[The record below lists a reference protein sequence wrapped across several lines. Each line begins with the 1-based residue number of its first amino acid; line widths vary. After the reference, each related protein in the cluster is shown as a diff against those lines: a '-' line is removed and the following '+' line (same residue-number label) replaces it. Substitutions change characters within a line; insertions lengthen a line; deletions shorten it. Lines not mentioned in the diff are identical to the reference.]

1 MANNDNS
8 KKPAPRTDF
17 RVLLMWGAIIAVLA
31 ALLMFTP
38 GGKTPARE
46 ITMSQVL
53 DFARQKSISTL
64 TLKNNPLGGDKNY
77 YTVTGELHAASVPA
91 QPAADG
97 DGNAQPPAA
106 LPQNLGKFT
115 ASGTLLED
123 DIKTLRESVPAQAFK
138 DAPAGSR
145 MSEILWAILP
155 TLIIGAIIFFFIFR
169 SIKRAQAQQ
178 FSFGR
183 SRAKLLDKEK
193 SKVSFKDV
201 AGCDEA
207 KEEVSE
213 VVEFLREP
221 KRFSEIG
228 GRIPKGVL
236 LVGPPGTGKTLL
248 ARAVAGEADVPF
260 FSISGS
266 DFVELFVGVGAS
278 RVRDTF
284 EQARK
289 NAPCIIFID
298 EIDAVGRQRGSG
310 LGGGNDEREQTLN
323 SLLVEM
329 DGFDPQ
335 EGVIVIAATNR
346 ADVLDAAL
354 LRPGRFDRQVYV
366 DLPDI
371 KGREAILKVH
381 AKKFKISEKVDMANV
396 AKTTTGFAGADLAN
410 LLNEAALVAVR
421 AKKTEIDMV
430 SIEEAR
436 DKISYGRERRRV
448 MDEKDRATT
457 AYHEAGHA
465 LVQTVVDDGTM
476 PLHKVTIIPR
486 GGALGMAMFMPSKD
500 ILGRTKTQLLNTIC
514 STMAGRIGEKVFTR
528 DISSG
533 ASSDIKSATSMARRM
548 VCEWGMSSLGPV
560 AFGENQQSLFL
571 GRELTKTQSVSE
583 ETLRSIDAEIR
594 AIISGEYA
602 RAEKILAENA
612 EAHKKIAEAL
622 LEYETLDGVHVKE
635 ILECGEIRTPIE
647 YKPVSASGGN
657 ENEKKADGNVAEKTG
672 SDAAPA
678 ENSVNGD
685 PADERA
691 IPEKSPKKDER

>member
-1 MANNDNS
+1 MAQKDDNS

-17 RVLLMWGAIIAVLA
+17 RVLLMWGGIIILLT
-31 ALLMFTP
+31 ALLIYTP
-38 GGKTPARE
+38 GGKEPSRE
-46 ITMSQVL
+46 ITVAQVL
-53 DFARQKSISTL
+53 EFAKQKSISSL
-64 TLKNNPLGGDKNY
+64 TLKNNPVGGAKNY
-77 YTVTGELHAASVPA
+77 YVITGELLAE
-91 QPAADG
+91 PAAAEPG
-97 DGNAQPPAA
+97 SESAAPA
-106 LPQNLGKFT
+106 QNLGKFS

-123 DIKTLRESVPAQAFK
+123 DIKALRESVPAQSFK
-138 DAPAGSR
+138 DTPAGSR
-145 MSEILWAILP
+145 MGELIWAVLP
-155 TLIIGAIIFFFIFR
+155 SLIIGGIILFFIFR
-169 SIKRAQAQQ
+169 SIRRAQSQQ

-213 VVEFLREP
+213 VVEFLKEP

-284 EQARK
+284 DQARR

-371 KGREAILKVH
+371 KGREAILRVH
-381 AKKFKISEKVDMANV
+381 AKKFKISEKVDMAYV

-421 AKKTEIDMV
+421 AKKTEIDAV

-465 LVQTVVDDGTM
+465 LVQTIVDDGTM

-514 STMAGRIGEKVFTR
+514 STMAGRIGEKVFTH

-548 VCEWGMSSLGPV
+548 VCEWGMSSLGPI
-560 AFGENQQSLFL
+560 AFGENRQNLFL
-571 GRELTKTQSVSE
+571 GREIARTQSVSE
-583 ETLRSIDAEIR
+583 ATLQNIDREIR
-594 AIISGEYA
+594 DIINKQYE
-602 RAEKILAENA
+602 RAEKIISEHA

-622 LEYETLDGVHVKE
+622 LEYETLDAVHVKE
-635 ILECGEIRTPIE
+635 ILEYGEIRTSVE
-647 YKPVSASGGN
+647 YKPISIHADNGN
-657 ENEKKADGNVAEKTG
+657 AENAPESEKTKPD
-672 SDAAPA
+672 SAATP
-678 ENSVNGD
+678 N
-685 PADERA
+685 P
-691 IPEKSPKKDER
+691 

>member
-1 MANNDNS
+1 M
-8 KKPAPRTDF
+8 DF
-17 RVLLMWGAIIAVLA
+17 RVLLMWFAIIAVLSG
-31 ALLMFTP
+31 LLMFTP
-38 GGKTPARE
+38 GGKAPARE
-46 ITMSQVL
+46 LTMSQVL
-53 DFARQKSISTL
+53 DFAKQNSIGSI
-64 TLKNNPLGGDKNY
+64 TLKNEPVAGAKNF
-77 YTVTGELHAASVPA
+77 YTVSGELKTVPATGEGQGEES
-91 QPAADG
+91 
-97 DGNAQPPAA
+97 
-106 LPQNLGKFT
+106 QNLEFS
-115 ASGTLLED
+115 ASGTLLDD
-123 DIKTLRESVPAQAFK
+123 DIKVLRENIPAQAFK
-138 DAPAGSR
+138 DAPSGSR
-145 MSEILWAILP
+145 IGELLWAILP
-155 TLIIGAIIFFFIFR
+155 TLILASIIFFFIFR
-169 SIKRAQAQQ
+169 SIRRAQAQQ

-381 AKKFKISEKVDMANV
+381 AKKFKISEKVDFAEV

-421 AKKTEIDMV
+421 AKKTEVDML

-465 LVQTVVDDGTM
+465 LVQVLVDDGTM
-476 PLHKVTIIPR
+476 PLHKVTIVPR

-514 STMAGRIGEKVFTR
+514 ATMAGRLGEKVYTN

-548 VCEWGMSSLGPV
+548 VCEWGMSSLGPI

-571 GRELTKTQSVSE
+571 GRELTKTQTISEATLQLIDKEVSE
-583 ETLRSIDAEIR
+583 IVR
-594 AIISGEYA
+594 AQYD
-602 RAEKILAENA
+602 RAEKLIAEHA
-612 EAHKKIAEAL
+612 AAHKKIANAL
-622 LEYETLDGVHVKE
+622 LEYETLDGVHVRE
-635 ILECGEIRTPIE
+635 IVEFGEIRTPID
-647 YKPVSASGGN
+647 YKPISTQNAEEKSG
-657 ENEKKADGNVAEKTG
+657 EEKDAEKTSESG
-672 SDAAPA
+672 EEKTSSTS
-678 ENSVNGD
+678 ES
-685 PADERA
+685 ADSPVEER
-691 IPEKSPKKDER
+691 SRERSE

>member
-1 MANNDNS
+1 MAQKDDNS
-8 KKPAPRTDF
+8 KKPTPRTDF
-17 RVLLMWGAIIAVLA
+17 RVLLMWAGIIILLT
-31 ALLMFTP
+31 ALLIYTP
-38 GGKTPARE
+38 GGKEPSRE
-46 ITMSQVL
+46 ITVAQVL
-53 DFARQKSISTL
+53 EFAKQKSISSL
-64 TLKNNPLGGDKNY
+64 TLKNNPVGGAKNY
-77 YTVTGELHAASVPA
+77 YVITGELLAE
-91 QPAADG
+91 PAAAEPG
-97 DGNAQPPAA
+97 SESAAPA
-106 LPQNLGKFT
+106 QNLGKFS

-123 DIKTLRESVPAQAFK
+123 DIKALRESVPAQSFK
-138 DAPAGSR
+138 DTPAGSR
-145 MSEILWAILP
+145 MGELIWAVLP
-155 TLIIGAIIFFFIFR
+155 SLIIGGIILFFIFR
-169 SIKRAQAQQ
+169 SIRRAQSQQ

-213 VVEFLREP
+213 VVEFLKEP

-284 EQARK
+284 DQARR

-371 KGREAILKVH
+371 KGREAILRVH
-381 AKKFKISEKVDMANV
+381 AKKFKISEKVDMAYV

-421 AKKTEIDMV
+421 AKKTEIDAV

-465 LVQTVVDDGTM
+465 LVQTIVDDGTM

-514 STMAGRIGEKVFTR
+514 STMAGRIGEKVFTH

-560 AFGENQQSLFL
+560 AFGENRQNLFL
-571 GRELTKTQSVSE
+571 GREIARTQSVSE
-583 ETLRSIDAEIR
+583 ATLQNIDREIHD
-594 AIISGEYA
+594 IIDKQYE
-602 RAEKILAENA
+602 RAEKIISEHA

-622 LEYETLDGVHVKE
+622 LEYETLDAVHVKE
-635 ILECGEIRTPIE
+635 ILEHGEIRTSVE
-647 YKPVSASGGN
+647 YKPISIHADNGN
-657 ENEKKADGNVAEKTG
+657 AENAPESEKTKPD
-672 SDAAPA
+672 SAATP
-678 ENSVNGD
+678 N
-685 PADERA
+685 P
-691 IPEKSPKKDER
+691 

>member
-1 MANNDNS
+1 MAQNEDDS

-31 ALLMFTP
+31 GLLIYTP
-38 GGKTPARE
+38 GGKTPSRE
-46 ITMSQVL
+46 ITIAQVL
-53 DFARQKSISTL
+53 EFAKQKSISSI
-64 TLKNNPLGGDKNY
+64 TLKNNPVGGAKNY
-77 YTVTGELHAASVPA
+77 YTITGELLTA
-91 QPAADG
+91 PAAKNPTEAG
-97 DGNAQPPAA
+97 QPPAVS
-106 LPQNLGKFT
+106 PVQNLGKFN

-123 DIKTLRESVPAQAFK
+123 DIKLLRDAVPAQSFK
-138 DAPAGSR
+138 DTPAGSR
-145 MSEILWAILP
+145 MGDLIWAILP
-155 TLIIGAIIFFFIFR
+155 SLIIGGIILFLIFR
-169 SIKRAQAQQ
+169 SIKRAQSQQ
-178 FSFGR
+178 FLFGR

-213 VVEFLREP
+213 VVDFLREP

-266 DFVELFVGVGAS
+266 DFVELYVGVGAS

-329 DGFDPQ
+329 DGFAPQ

-366 DLPDI
+366 DLPDL
-371 KGREAILKVH
+371 KGREAILQVH
-381 AKKFKISEKVDMANV
+381 AKKFKISEKVDLAYV

-448 MDEKDRATT
+448 MDDKDRATT

-465 LVQTVVDDGTM
+465 LVQVVVDDGTM

-514 STMAGRIGEKVFTR
+514 STMAGRIGEKVFTH

-560 AFGENQQSLFL
+560 AFGENQQNLFL
-571 GRELTKTQSVSE
+571 GREIARTQNVSE
-583 ETLRSIDAEIR
+583 ATLQNIDREIR
-594 AIISGEYA
+594 DIIDRQYE
-602 RAEKILAENA
+602 RAEKIISENA

-635 ILECGEIRTPIE
+635 ILEHGEIRSSVE
-647 YKPVSASGGN
+647 YKPLSVREEEAKENENKSEDVSA
-657 ENEKKADGNVAEKTG
+657 AEPTG
-672 SDAAPA
+672 TTNA
-678 ENSVNGD
+678 EPTTEPNS
-685 PADERA
+685 
-691 IPEKSPKKDER
+691 

>member
-1 MANNDNS
+1 MAQNEDDS

-31 ALLMFTP
+31 GLLIYTP
-38 GGKTPARE
+38 GGKTPSRE
-46 ITMSQVL
+46 ITIAQVL
-53 DFARQKSISTL
+53 EFAKQKSISSI
-64 TLKNNPLGGDKNY
+64 TLKNNPVGGAKNY
-77 YTVTGELHAASVPA
+77 YTITGELLTA
-91 QPAADG
+91 PAAKNPTEAG
-97 DGNAQPPAA
+97 QPPAVS
-106 LPQNLGKFT
+106 PVQNLGKFN

-123 DIKTLRESVPAQAFK
+123 DIKLLRDAVPAQSFK
-138 DAPAGSR
+138 DTPAGSR
-145 MSEILWAILP
+145 MGDLIWAILP
-155 TLIIGAIIFFFIFR
+155 SLIIGGIILFLIFR
-169 SIKRAQAQQ
+169 SIKRAQSQQ
-178 FSFGR
+178 FLFGR

-213 VVEFLREP
+213 VVDFLREP

-266 DFVELFVGVGAS
+266 DFVELYVGVGAS

-329 DGFDPQ
+329 DGFAPQ

-366 DLPDI
+366 DLPDL
-371 KGREAILKVH
+371 KGREAILQVH
-381 AKKFKISEKVDMANV
+381 AKKFKISEKVDLAYV

-421 AKKTEIDMV
+421 SQKTEIDMV

-448 MDEKDRATT
+448 MDDKDRATT

-465 LVQTVVDDGTM
+465 LVQVVVDDGTM

-514 STMAGRIGEKVFTR
+514 STMAGRIGEKVFTH

-560 AFGENQQSLFL
+560 AFGENQQNLFL
-571 GRELTKTQSVSE
+571 GREIARTQNVSE
-583 ETLRSIDAEIR
+583 ATLQNIDREIR
-594 AIISGEYA
+594 DIIDRQYE
-602 RAEKILAENA
+602 RAEKIISENA

-635 ILECGEIRTPIE
+635 ILEHGEIRSSVE
-647 YKPVSASGGN
+647 YKPLSVREEEAKEN
-657 ENEKKADGNVAEKTG
+657 ENKSEDGPATEPTGTTNAEPTTE
-672 SDAAPA
+672 P
-678 ENSVNGD
+678 NS
-685 PADERA
+685 
-691 IPEKSPKKDER
+691 